1 MSYNIKV
8 KNGMAFNLDDE
19 FQLKQYQ
26 HICKV
31 PNVSA
36 YLKRL
41 VAMDMTGTW
50 RTTNAQPQQEEIE
63 VVNLS
68 DDMMLNLI

>member
-19 FQLKQYQ
+19 FQLKQY
-26 HICKV
+26 HHVCKI

-50 RTTNAQPQQEEIE
+50 HTTAPKQEEEIE
-63 VVNLS
+63 VVSLS